1 MEIYLIGK
9 RYMYIYIYVNY
20 VKLENWKVIN
30 RSEFIK
36 GNIKII
42 M

>member
-9 RYMYIYIYVNY
+9 RYIYIYVNY

-30 RSEFIK
+30 KSEFIK